1 MSWYPSFPSDL
12 PALHELSLDF
22 PYETIPSAHCHLIY
36 CSSVTVSAGISC
48 FFLETT
54 PGSVAVCFS
63 SSFASPTW
71 NASATTCAAPV
82 NTEKFG
88 RLRQNIRQHEED
100 HIQTF
105 VLTRLL
111 HKRQH
116 TVLQLSKLLCIQ
128 ELI

>member
-1 MSWYPSFPSDL
+1 MSQSVPESAVSFWKQRPAVLPSAS
-12 PALHELSLDF
+12 ALHLRRLRGTRLPQPVPPLS
-22 PYETIPSAHCHLIY
+22 
-36 CSSVTVSAGISC
+36 
-48 FFLETT
+48 
-54 PGSVAVCFS
+54 
-63 SSFASPTW
+63 
-71 NASATTCAAPV
+71 